1 MNLTLK
7 NKLKVFLGLTLL
19 LLAQTIF
26 AQSYP
31 DKPKTQKPVYDY
43 ADMLSDSEE
52 SRLNQK
58 LTTYADTTS
67 TQIVVLTVK
76 SLNGIDIAMYG
87 TELAQR
93 WGIGQKGKDNGVLL
107 LISKQDRDIS
117 IRTGYGTEAT
127 LTDALSRRIIEQ
139 VIKPDFKNDDF
150 YGGINRGTD
159 AMILALQ
166 GEFKGTPQRRGS
178 GDQGKGNAL
187 GIIIFIVILVLIFSR
202 NNKGG
207 RGGGKRGVAGDILT
221 AIILS
226 NMGGRRSSGFGG
238 GGFGGGGGGF
248 GGGFGGGGFGGGGAS
263 GSW

>member
-1 MNLTLK
+1 M
-7 NKLKVFLGLTLL
+7 
-19 LLAQTIF
+19 
-26 AQSYP
+26 
-31 DKPKTQKPVYDY
+31 
-43 ADMLSDSEE
+43 
-52 SRLNQK
+52 
-58 LTTYADTTS
+58 
-67 TQIVVLTVK
+67 
-76 SLNGIDIAMYG
+76 
-87 TELAQR
+87 AQR

-107 LISKQDRDIS
+107 LISKQDREIS

>member
-1 MNLTLK
+1 MKRFLK
-7 NKLKVFLGLTLL
+7 NKLTVFLGLTLL
-19 LLAQTIF
+19 LLGQTIS

-31 DKPKTQKPVYDY
+31 DKPKSQRPVYDF

-52 SRLNQK
+52 RRLNQK
-58 LTTYADTTS
+58 LISYADTTS
-67 TQIVVLTVK
+67 TQIVVLTVN
-76 SLNGIDIAMYG
+76 SLNGVDIDMYG

-107 LISKQDRDIS
+107 LISKADRAIS
-117 IRTGYGTEAT
+117 IRTGYGTEAA
-127 LTDALSRRIIEQ
+127 LTDALCRRIIEQ
-139 VIKPDFKNDDF
+139 VIKPDFRNDNF
-150 YGGINRGTD
+150 YGGINSGTD

-166 GEFKGTPQRRGS
+166 GEYKGTPQRRS
-178 GDQGKGNAL
+178 NGDEGKGNAL
-187 GIIIFIVILVLIFSR
+187 GIIIFIIILVLVFSR

-221 AIILS
+221 AIMLS

-238 GGFGGGGGGF
+238 SGGFGGGGF